1 MKWMSLG
8 RDLRL
13 VLEEICDWPCFDQA
27 KGKRGQWDNGSC
39 FMTRITSNNDVGMRK
54 RSAGIFLSL

>member
-1 MKWMSLG
+1 
-8 RDLRL
+8 LRL
-13 VLEEICDWPCFDQA
+13 VMEEICDWPCFDPA
-27 KGKRGQWDNGSC
+27 NGKRGQWDNGSC